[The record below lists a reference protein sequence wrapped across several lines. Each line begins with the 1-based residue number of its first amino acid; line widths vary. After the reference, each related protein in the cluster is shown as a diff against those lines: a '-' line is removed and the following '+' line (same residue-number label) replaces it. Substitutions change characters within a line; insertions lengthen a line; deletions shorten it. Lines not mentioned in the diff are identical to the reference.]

1 MHGRCV
7 ARREARGKFKH
18 GNSVAVTA
26 EVNFAIGRHGL
37 RFYFA
42 ALPMNETTDARL
54 LRLHSADN
62 VLTVI
67 STLEAGENIRV
78 GAARVTVAARLG
90 IGHKVAARDIAAGER
105 ILKYGA
111 PIGSAT
117 RAISVGEHVHTHN
130 VRSDYIPTFARGEG
144 AHYEH
149 AQP

>member
-1 MHGRCV
+1 
-7 ARREARGKFKH
+7 
-18 GNSVAVTA
+18 
-26 EVNFAIGRHGL
+26 
-37 RFYFA
+37 
-42 ALPMNETTDARL
+42 MNDHTDARL

-67 STLEAGENIRV
+67 ATLEAGDSIRV
-78 GAARVTVAARLG
+78 GGTTVAVAVRVP

-117 RAISVGEHVHTHN
+117 RAISTGEHVHTHN
-130 VRSDYIPTFARGEG
+130 VQSDYIPTFARGEG

>member
-1 MHGRCV
+1 
-7 ARREARGKFKH
+7 
-18 GNSVAVTA
+18 
-26 EVNFAIGRHGL
+26 
-37 RFYFA
+37 
-42 ALPMNETTDARL
+42 MNENTDARL

-62 VLTVI
+62 VLTAI

-78 GAARVTVAARLG
+78 GGAAVDVVARVAM
-90 IGHKVAARDIAAGER
+90 GHKVAARDIAAGER
-105 ILKYGA
+105 IVKYGA

-117 RAISVGEHVHTHN
+117 RAISAGEHVHTHN